1 MSGSTVRSD
10 SIVGDITMTDN
21 PQTETAMPVEN
32 ATSSHSSLVP
42 IVEGV
47 LFASP
52 EPVSLAQLH
61 RIIGEETSVTDLL
74 EAVNTLATATNA
86 AGRGVVLA
94 QVAGGWQFLTRET
107 LFPWV
112 SRVAKVRI
120 EERLTP
126 ASIESLA
133 VIAYKQPI
141 TRAELDAL
149 RGAQSGQHV
158 RTLMDRGLVRTV
170 GRADLPGAPFQY
182 GTTRQFLRQFG
193 LKSVEDL
200 PGVEDLKRLAR
211 GEPS

>member
-1 MSGSTVRSD
+1 MGSD
-10 SIVGDITMTDN
+10 AND
-21 PQTETAMPVEN
+21 
-32 ATSSHSSLVP
+32 LVP
-42 IVEGV
+42 IVEGI

-61 RIIGEETSVTDLL
+61 RILGEDTSVTDLL
-74 EAVNTLATATNA
+74 DALNRLAEATNGA
-86 AGRGVVLA
+86 PRGVVLA
-94 QVAGGWQFLTRET
+94 QVAGGWQFLTREN

-126 ASIESLA
+126 AAIETLA
-133 VIAYKQPI
+133 VVAYKQPI

-170 GRADLPGAPFQY
+170 GRADIPGAPFQY

>member
-1 MSGSTVRSD
+1 
-10 SIVGDITMTDN
+10 MTD
-21 PQTETAMPVEN
+21 T
-32 ATSSHSSLVP
+32 TSSHAPSGSGSSDLVP
-42 IVEGV
+42 IVEGI

-61 RIIGEETSVTDLL
+61 RILGEDTSVTDLL
-74 EAVNTLATATNA
+74 DALNRLATATNGSA
-86 AGRGVVLA
+86 RGVVLA
-94 QVAGGWQFLTRET
+94 QVAGGWQFLTREN

-126 ASIESLA
+126 AAIETLA
-133 VIAYKQPI
+133 VVAYKQPI

-149 RGAQSGQHV
+149 RGAQSGQHL
-158 RTLMDRGLVRTV
+158 RSLMDRGLVRTV
-170 GRADLPGAPFQY
+170 GKADIPGAPFQY